1 MLEDHSPS
9 EVPADSAVRSMTG
22 QGTGRVESELGS
34 LTVELRSVNQ
44 RGLRV
49 SPRMGDL
56 LAPLEIRFEQLIRS
70 QLKRGALQASVRFSP
85 SAAVLPTMINA
96 EVVAAYVAQLQ
107 QIRAQTG
114 LQDPI
119 SLTGLLQLPG
129 ALCGTEATTIDPETV
144 WPLLQAATELALQN
158 LDEMRAAEGAAM
170 AHQLRLD
177 AAAITASLQ
186 QISTLA
192 PQVVIQYRD
201 RLESRITRYLEQRGL
216 EVAEL
221 DLLREVQVY
230 ADRCDI
236 SEEITRLSSHLQLFA
251 DTLGGSEASGR
262 KLDFIIQEMFR
273 ETNTIGSKASDAQIA
288 ALVVEIK
295 CALER
300 MRELVQNLE

>member
-1 MLEDHSPS
+1 MLEDQSPPKLP
-9 EVPADSAVRSMTG
+9 VDSAVRSMTG
-22 QGTGRVESELGS
+22 QGTGRVENDLGS

-49 SPRMGDL
+49 SPRMGEL

-85 SAAVLPTMINA
+85 SAAVLPTMINT
-96 EVVAAYVAQLQ
+96 EVVAAYVDQLR
-107 QIRAQTG
+107 QIRTQAG

-119 SLTGLLQLPG
+119 DLTGVLQLPG
-129 ALCGTEATTIDPETV
+129 AICGTEGATVDPEAV
-144 WPLLQAATELALQN
+144 WPLLQEATERALQN
-158 LDEMRAAEGAAM
+158 LDDMRAAEGAAM
-170 AHQLRLD
+170 AAQLRLD
-177 AAAITASLQ
+177 AASITENLR
-186 QISTLA
+186 QISALA
-192 PQVVIQYRD
+192 PQVVTQYRD
-201 RLESRITRYLEQRGL
+201 RLEGRISRFLEQRGL
-216 EVAEL
+216 EVAQL
-221 DLLREVQVY
+221 DVLREVQLY

-251 DTLGGSEASGR
+251 DTLGGAEASGR

-288 ALVVEIK
+288 VFVVEIK